1 MSGRG
6 EPVPADSVVRMV
18 RAGLL
23 TLLALLPVA
32 AGVGWLVAARPGLVG
47 ALIGLALPA
56 LVLGVTLAAAL
67 LTRRSRPEV
76 LAAAVLGSYLLK
88 LVLVLVVLAVLRGL
102 DSYDRPVLGV
112 TALVGLAV
120 ALVAE
125 SAAMVRAKVPYVT
138 PAPADAPGRSG
149 LSA

>member
-1 MSGRG
+1 MNVRG
-6 EPVPADSVVRMV
+6 EPVPADGVVRMV

-23 TLLALLPVA
+23 TLAALLPVA
-32 AGVGWLVAARPGLVG
+32 AGLGWLVAARPGLVG

-67 LTRRSRPEV
+67 LTRRSGPEV

-138 PAPADAPGRSG
+138 PTAGDPPARRGVSP
-149 LSA
+149 

>member
-1 MSGRG
+1 MSGRR
-6 EPVPADSVVRMV
+6 EPAPADGVVRMV

-23 TLLALLPVA
+23 TLLALAPVA
-32 AGVGWLVAARPGLVG
+32 CAAG
-47 ALIGLALPA
+47 ALLAGAPGVRGALLGLALPA
-56 LVLGVTLAAAL
+56 LVLAVTLGAAL
-67 LTRRSRPEV
+67 ATRRSRPEV

-88 LVLVLVVLAVLRGL
+88 LVLVLAVLAVLRGL

-125 SAAMVRAKVPYVT
+125 AAAMTRAKVPYVQ
-138 PAPADAPGRSG
+138 PAAPDAPRRPG

>member
-1 MSGRG
+1 MQGRG
-6 EPVPADSVVRMV
+6 EPAPADGVVRMV
-18 RAGLL
+18 RVGLL
-23 TLLALLPVA
+23 TLLALLPAA
-32 AGVGWLVAARPGLVG
+32 AGLGWLVAGRPGLLG

-125 SAAMVRAKVPYVT
+125 SAAMVRAKTPYVT
-138 PAPADAPGRSG
+138 PGPADAPGRSG
-149 LSA
+149 SSA